1 MRGDDSFFWVKKSLG
16 GGEATPSPQG
26 IPQAS
31 LRLFENLHRG
41 LRLLAS
47 FLVCTDSPPR
57 GIAGSMTG
65 PRPWYNAKN
74 NPY

>member
-1 MRGDDSFFWVKKSLG
+1 MRGDDSFFLVKKSLG

-31 LRLFENLHRG
+31 LRLFENLQRG
-41 LRLLAS
+41 LRLVAS
-47 FLVCTDSPPR
+47 FLVFTDSPPR
-57 GIAGSMTG
+57 GIAGSRAG
-65 PRPWYNAKN
+65 PRPWYAKN